1 MAHKLRIEKHSKSP
15 YLTSK
20 DHHGRD
26 LFIGTQSSSIVYL
39 RGRSKLSRPG
49 NNGTTGN
56 IDTNTHIINH
66 IKRNLLPYQE
76 DHLNK
81 IKLYL
86 ITIPIHENKN
96 NISNINYLYI
106 HFSSNPIL

>member
-1 MAHKLRIEKHSKSP
+1 MAHKLRIEKYSKSP
-15 YLTSK
+15 YLTRK
-20 DHHGRD
+20 DHYGRD

-49 NNGTTGN
+49 NNSTTGN
-56 IDTNTHIINH
+56 IDTNTHIISH
-66 IKRNLLPYQE
+66 TQRNLLPYQE

-81 IKLYL
+81 IELYP

-96 NISNINYLYI
+96 SVSHIDYLYI